1 VVGDS
6 LWTAIAA
13 RYSESGGARYGI
25 TPERF
30 QQILVAVVAR
40 DAGDLT
46 EAERVDLVGSLRV
59 ADLTLARACSDGNE
73 AAWEAFLTRY
83 RVPLYEAAYSI
94 ARDEAT
100 GRELADGLYADLY
113 GISSNREGRRQCKLD
128 HYMGRSSLEGWLR
141 AVLSREYVNRYRSR
155 SREVSLDQQ
164 LEAGVEFESSPVADE
179 KGPDDC
185 IGIAVCQTLAD
196 VSAEERFLLA
206 SWYLDQRTLADI
218 GRQLHVH
225 ESTISRRLDRLT
237 ATLRK
242 RVRKRLQEAGLSSRD
257 CDEMMLELD
266 IRDLNV
272 NIAAS
277 LKQETPFETF
287 NK

>member
-1 VVGDS
+1 MVGDS
-6 LWTAIAA
+6 LRTAIAT
-13 RYSESGGARYGI
+13 RYSESGGACYGI

-40 DAGDLT
+40 DAGGLS
-46 EAERVDLVGSLRV
+46 EAEQVDLVRALRV
-59 ADLTLARACSDGNE
+59 ADLMLARACSDGNE
-73 AAWEAFLTRY
+73 AAWEAFLTRF

-100 GRELADGLYADLY
+100 GRELADGVYADLY
-113 GISSNREGRRQCKLD
+113 GISTREGRRHCKLD

-141 AVLSREYVNRYRSR
+141 AVLSREYVNRYRAR

-164 LEAGVEFESSPVADE
+164 VEAGVEFESPSAMDE

-185 IGIAVCQTLAD
+185 IGTAVCQTLAE

-206 SWYLDQRTLADI
+206 SWYLDQRTLAEI

-237 ATLRK
+237 GALRK
-242 RVRKRLQEAGLSSRD
+242 RVRKRLLAEGLSSRD
-257 CDEMMLELD
+257 CDELMLELD
-266 IRDLNV
+266 VRDLNV
-272 NIAAS
+272 NVAA
-277 LKQETPFETF
+277 KFKARNAVPNVQ
-287 NK
+287 